1 MFRFQMLKKV
11 QVGFEQKSDKK
22 FDKSQSSY
30 NEAVSFS
37 WWDVKNCDQNDNL
50 NSL

>member
-1 MFRFQMLKKV
+1 MLKKV